1 MRTLYIPLVF
11 AALAAVSASAQH
23 SATITVTDLGSGM
36 PVENA
41 TVSLDGNFIATDPA
55 GQAIFPGL
63 ADDTY
68 DYSVFATCYN
78 EGSGSVTIAGADGA
92 SSVMLDPLSTNNVFF
107 FIGDPLAITGAT
119 VQVTDGADYNAS
131 FVTSDPF
138 GGEILADVPYGDIS
152 YTISAPCYATVTGM
166 VTVDCNNGD
175 GIAVFEN
182 PAPATTNNVFFFIG
196 DPLAITGATVQV
208 TDGADYNASFVTSD
222 PFGGEI
228 LADVP
233 YGDISYTISAPCYAT
248 VTGTVTVDCNNGDG
262 IAVFENP
269 APATTNNVFFFIGDP
284 LAITGATVQVTDG
297 ADYNASFVTSDPFGG
312 EILADVPYGDISYT
326 ISAPCYATLTGTVT
340 VDCNNGDGIA
350 VFENPAPATTNNV
363 FFFIGDPLAITGATV
378 QVTDGAD
385 YNASFV
391 TSDPFGGEMLADV
404 PFGDISYTISA
415 PCYATLTGT
424 VTVDCNNGD
433 GIAVFENPAP
443 ATTNNVFFF
452 IGDPLAITGATVQ
465 VTDGADYNASFVTTD
480 TFGGEMLADVPFG
493 DISYTI
499 TAPCYATVT
508 GTVTVD
514 CNNGDGI
521 AIFTDPAP
529 VVIDVNVTLTG
540 STLTATATGVGYQ
553 WVDCDNNNAPIVG
566 AEGQNFLP
574 AESGDY
580 AVVLTSGDCSQTSAC
595 TEVIV
600 TGVDELAGRD
610 AFAVYP
616 NPFGDRITVS
626 TNGKLGPVR
635 LELLSLTGQVL
646 LDETRSGMEIS
657 LQTSVLPS
665 GSYILRMSSDNARST
680 VRVVK

>member
-152 YTISAPCYATVTGM
+152 YTIS
-166 VTVDCNNGD
+166 
-175 GIAVFEN
+175 
-182 PAPATTNNVFFFIG
+182 
-196 DPLAITGATVQV
+196 
-208 TDGADYNASFVTSD
+208 
-222 PFGGEI
+222 
-228 LADVP
+228 
-233 YGDISYTISAPCYAT
+233 
-248 VTGTVTVDCNNGDG
+248 
-262 IAVFENP
+262 
-269 APATTNNVFFFIGDP
+269 
-284 LAITGATVQVTDG
+284 
-297 ADYNASFVTSDPFGG
+297 
-312 EILADVPYGDISYT
+312 
-326 ISAPCYATLTGTVT
+326 
-340 VDCNNGDGIA
+340 
-350 VFENPAPATTNNV
+350 
-363 FFFIGDPLAITGATV
+363 
-378 QVTDGAD
+378 
-385 YNASFV
+385 
-391 TSDPFGGEMLADV
+391 
-404 PFGDISYTISA
+404 
-415 PCYATLTGT
+415 
-424 VTVDCNNGD
+424 
-433 GIAVFENPAP
+433 
-443 ATTNNVFFF
+443 
-452 IGDPLAITGATVQ
+452 
-465 VTDGADYNASFVTTD
+465 
-480 TFGGEMLADVPFG
+480 
-493 DISYTI
+493 
-499 TAPCYATVT
+499 APCYATVT

>member
-152 YTISAPCYATVTGM
+152 YTISAPCYATVTGT

-248 VTGTVTVDCNNGDG
+248 VTG
-262 IAVFENP
+262 
-269 APATTNNVFFFIGDP
+269 
-284 LAITGATVQVTDG
+284 
-297 ADYNASFVTSDPFGG
+297 
-312 EILADVPYGDISYT
+312 
-326 ISAPCYATLTGTVT
+326 
-340 VDCNNGDGIA
+340 
-350 VFENPAPATTNNV
+350 
-363 FFFIGDPLAITGATV
+363 
-378 QVTDGAD
+378 
-385 YNASFV
+385 
-391 TSDPFGGEMLADV
+391 M
-404 PFGDISYTISA
+404 
-415 PCYATLTGT
+415 
-424 VTVDCNNGD
+424 
-433 GIAVFENPAP
+433 
-443 ATTNNVFFF
+443 
-452 IGDPLAITGATVQ
+452 
-465 VTDGADYNASFVTTD
+465 
-480 TFGGEMLADVPFG
+480 
-493 DISYTI
+493 
-499 TAPCYATVT
+499 
-508 GTVTVD
+508 VTVD